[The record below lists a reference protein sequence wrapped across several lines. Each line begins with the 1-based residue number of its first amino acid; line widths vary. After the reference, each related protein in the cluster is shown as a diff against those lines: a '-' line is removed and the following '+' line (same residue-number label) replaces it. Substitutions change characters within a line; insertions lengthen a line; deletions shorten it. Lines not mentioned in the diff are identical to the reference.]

1 MKIKISNLSDGSHQ
15 FRFVEPVNALG
26 LEPPFEGNIEVDVE
40 INRTHNQLILD
51 SSILVNTVFECD
63 RCTALFNRP
72 LHTEYEMV
80 YMMGVEPVDT
90 ESDNIAYLSAEA
102 DSIDISDDVR
112 DFTIL
117 AVPMKKLCSEEC
129 KGLCSRCGKNLNEGD
144 CSCSK
149 EAADVRWLPL
159 MELKNKLNTN

>member
-15 FRFVEPVNALG
+15 FRFVEPVSTIG
-26 LEPPFEGNIEVDVE
+26 LESPFEGSIEVDVE
-40 INRTHNQLILD
+40 INKIHNQLILD
-51 SSILVNTVFECD
+51 ASILVNTVFECD
-63 RCTALFNRP
+63 RCTAAFSRP
-72 LHTEYEMV
+72 LHAEYEMV
-80 YMMGVEPVDT
+80 YMLGVDPVET
-90 ESDNIAYLSAEA
+90 ESDNITYLSAEA
-102 DSIDISDDVR
+102 DSINISKDIK

-149 EAADVRWLPL
+149 NETDARWFPL

>member
-15 FRFVEPVNALG
+15 FRFVEPVNTLG
-26 LEPPFEGNIEVDVE
+26 LELPFEGNIEVEVE
-40 INRTHNQLILD
+40 INKIHNQLILD

-63 RCTALFNRP
+63 RCTALFSKALRAK
-72 LHTEYEMV
+72 YGMV
-80 YMMGVEPVDT
+80 YMLGVSPVET

-102 DSIDISDDVR
+102 DSIDISEDVR
-112 DFTIL
+112 DFAIL

-129 KGLCSRCGKNLNEGD
+129 KGLCSKCGKNLNQGD
-144 CSCSK
+144 CTCSK
-149 EAADVRWLPL
+149 DETDARWLPL

>member
-15 FRFVEPVNALG
+15 FRFVEPVNTLG
-26 LEPPFEGNIEVDVE
+26 LELPFEGSIEVDVE
-40 INRTHNQLILD
+40 INKAHNQLILD

-63 RCTALFNRP
+63 RCTASFSKALRTN
-72 LHTEYEMV
+72 YEMV
-80 YMMGVEPVDT
+80 YMLGVNPVES

-117 AVPMKKLCSEEC
+117 AVPMKKLCSEDC
-129 KGLCSRCGKNLNEGD
+129 KGLCSRCGKNLNEDD
-144 CSCSK
+144 CTCSK
-149 EAADVRWLPL
+149 DETDARWRPL

>member
-15 FRFVEPVNALG
+15 FRFVEPVNSIG
-26 LEPPFEGNIEVDVE
+26 LESPFEGNIEVDVE
-40 INRTHNQLILD
+40 INKVHNQLILD

-63 RCTALFNRP
+63 RCTASFSRP
-72 LHTEYEMV
+72 LRAEYEMV
-80 YMMGVEPVDT
+80 YMLRVEPVET

-102 DSIDISDDVR
+102 DSIDISDDVK
-112 DFTIL
+112 DFAIL

-149 EAADVRWLPL
+149 NETDARWFPL
-159 MELKNKLNTN
+159 MELKNKINTN